1 MESDSKI
8 INSFYL
14 QDELNPD
21 IWYLPNEKYMGDP
34 EGQKMKLRPEVRQR
48 LLKVAEIFLDYID
61 IDIYVHDIILIGSLT
76 GYNWSEF
83 SDFDVHILYDFNDA
97 GKNAELYK
105 ELFHLKKTV
114 FNAKHD
120 ISIKGFEVE
129 VFVQDLNEKE
139 TSTGSYSVLSDSWI
153 RYPEKEDFKIDKKK
167 IKEKSQQWMDIID
180 GVLENA
186 DDEDLNDAIQLVKKY
201 RDKLRKYRT
210 CGLKKE
216 GEYSYENLVFKF
228 LRRNGYLSKLE
239 DFKNKITDKK
249 LSLEQE
255 KGE

>member
-97 GKNAELYK
+97 GKNSELYK

-139 TSTGSYSVLSDSWI
+139 TSVGSYSVLNDSWI
-153 RYPEKEDFKIDKKK
+153 RFPEKEDFKVDKKK
-167 IKEKSQQWMDIID
+167 IKEKAQQWMDIID

-186 DDEDLNDAIQLVKKY
+186 EDEDLNDAIQLVKKY

-228 LRRNGYLSKLE
+228 LRRNGYISKLE

-255 KGE
+255 IGE